1 MTEIK
6 KEVTDGEKSVKIVKN
21 SSKAGGGSYGFTYA
35 SLGDMA
41 KQGVDVPKMRT
52 HIERNP
58 ITGNIDGEYIEYFD
72 GKEWQIGSRIV
83 KTELRGG
90 GNAAQQY
97 GASLTYARRYTTA
110 MAAAIATDDD
120 TKVEQDVIARR
131 TGQDQPQS
139 PAANPQH
146 RIDFDDLRAG
156 AANFT
161 DVNEL
166 REWYAGILKRS
177 NPTENMKKVMDK
189 IVTEA
194 AQKIGGGNESA
205 E

>member
-6 KEVTDGEKSVKIVKN
+6 NEVTDGDKSVKIVKN

-41 KQGVDVPKMRT
+41 KQGVNVPKMRT

-131 TGQDQPQS
+131 TGGHQPQN

-146 RIDFDDLRAG
+146 RIDFDDLRAE
-156 AANFT
+156 AENFT
-161 DVNEL
+161 DVDEL
-166 REWYAGILKRS
+166 RTWYAGVLQRS
-177 NPTENMKKVMDK
+177 NPTEAMKKAMDR